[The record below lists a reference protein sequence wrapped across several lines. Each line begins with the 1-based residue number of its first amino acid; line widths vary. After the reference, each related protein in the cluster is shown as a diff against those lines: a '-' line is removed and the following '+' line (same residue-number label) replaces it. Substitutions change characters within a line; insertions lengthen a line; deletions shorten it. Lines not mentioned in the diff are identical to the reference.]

1 MEPNTLS
8 ILIADDNE
16 MNRWLLAEQMRYWT
30 NDTVLAKDGG
40 EAWELLQK
48 NAYSLVF
55 VDVNMPV
62 LNGYELVKKVRK
74 GGNNRSVPMIAITAH
89 VQSQFRHLLLAD
101 GFNDCLI
108 KPIVL
113 ADLQRVI
120 FQWSMPISGSDYYV
134 EALLQKVAGNRELGR
149 LFLEKLFI
157 EVPKQL
163 IRLEQVLQTQES
175 HRAWELAH
183 KLHGTFCFYGFED
196 FRILAQALEQSLLDA
211 DLHKAKRLLCSIATK
226 FSDLNRM
233 KSRLEIGFSDQSH
246 C

>member
-1 MEPNTLS
+1 MASNTLS

-16 MNRWLLAEQMRYWT
+16 MNRWLLDEQMRYWT
-30 NDTVLAKDGG
+30 DDVVLAKDGG

-62 LNGYELVKKVRK
+62 LNGYELVKKVR
-74 GGNNRSVPMIAITAH
+74 GGCINRSVPMIAITAH
-89 VQSQFRHLLLAD
+89 VQSRFRHLLLAD

-120 FQWSMPISGSDYYV
+120 SQWSAPAIDSNYYV
-134 EALLQKVAGNRELGR
+134 GALLQKVEDNRELGR
-149 LFLEKLFI
+149 LFLEKLFT

-163 IRLEQVLQTQES
+163 ASLEQVLQTQES
-175 HRAWELAH
+175 HRAWEFAH

-196 FRILAQALEQSLLDA
+196 FRALAQELEQSLLDA
-211 DLHKAKRLLCSIATK
+211 DMLKAKRLLRSIATK
-226 FSDLNRM
+226 FSDLKRM
-233 KSRLEIGFSDQSH
+233 KSQLEIGFSDQSH
-246 C
+246 